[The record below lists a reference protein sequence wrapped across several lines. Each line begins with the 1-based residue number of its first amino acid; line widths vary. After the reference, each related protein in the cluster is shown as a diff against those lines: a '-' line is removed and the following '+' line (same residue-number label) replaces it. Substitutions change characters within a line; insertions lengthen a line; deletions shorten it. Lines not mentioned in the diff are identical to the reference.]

1 MQKVIFYLAVML
13 SVCMFSSCS
22 SNDDAL
28 ISLSEKEVTLKV
40 DATQQIKAT
49 SDVSKWSSENDFI
62 ASVSESGMVTANHIG
77 ETRIMAQGSNGSAF
91 CNVSVKP
98 QYAYYMEPLCKEGT
112 TKEDIK
118 KFEKRNLHTESSDGL
133 FYDGEN
139 STVSAVAYK
148 FDTNGKLNFVM
159 LMLPHHYS
167 TTLASQLINFL
178 LERYNPLADFD
189 RVYSFIDANKLNLA
203 NKIVYME
210 VSPKGYNE
218 YICITYK
225 VNTNK

>member
-98 QYAYYMEPLCKEGT
+98 HMPITWNHYVRKELR
-112 TKEDIK
+112 K
-118 KFEKRNLHTESSDGL
+118 KT
-133 FYDGEN
+133 
-139 STVSAVAYK
+139 
-148 FDTNGKLNFVM
+148 
-159 LMLPHHYS
+159 
-167 TTLASQLINFL
+167 
-178 LERYNPLADFD
+178 
-189 RVYSFIDANKLNLA
+189 
-203 NKIVYME
+203 
-210 VSPKGYNE
+210 
-218 YICITYK
+218 
-225 VNTNK
+225 

>member
-1 MQKVIFYLAVML
+1 MQKEIFYLAVML

-22 SNDDAL
+22 CNDDAP

-40 DATQQIKAT
+40 DATLQLKAT
-49 SDVSKWSSENDFI
+49 EEVSKWSSENNFI
-62 ASVSESGMVTANHIG
+62 ASVSESGMVTANHVG
-77 ETRIMAQGSNGSAF
+77 ETRIMAQGANGSAF
-91 CNVSVKP
+91 CNVTIKP
-98 QYAYYMEPLCKEGT
+98 QYTYYIEPLCKEGV
-112 TKEDIK
+112 TKEDV
-118 KFEKRNLHTESSDGL
+118 KRCETRKLHTESADGL

-139 STVSAVAYK
+139 SAVSAVAYK

-178 LERYNPLADFD
+178 LERYIPVADFD
-189 RVYSFIDANKLNLA
+189 GIYSFINANKLNLA

-225 VNTNK
+225 VNANK

>member
-1 MQKVIFYLAVML
+1 ML

-22 SNDDAL
+22 SNDDSP
-28 ISLSEKEVTLKV
+28 ISLQEKEVSLKV
-40 DATQQIKAT
+40 NGTQQLKAT
-49 SDVSKWSSENDFI
+49 GNVSKWSSENDFI
-62 ASVSESGMVTANHIG
+62 VSVSENGIVTANHVG

-98 QYAYYMEPLCKEGT
+98 QYTYYVEPLCKEGIT
-112 TKEDIK
+112 IEDIK
-118 KFEKRNLHTESSDGL
+118 KFEKRKLHTESSDGL

-178 LERYNPLADFD
+178 LERYNPVADFNGI
-189 RVYSFIDANKLNLA
+189 YSFIDANKLNLA

>member
-1 MQKVIFYLAVML
+1 ML
-13 SVCMFSSCS
+13 SVCMFSSCN
-22 SNDDAL
+22 SNDDAS

-40 DATQQIKAT
+40 DATQQLKAT
-49 SDVSKWSSENDFI
+49 GDVSKWSSENDFI
-62 ASVSESGMVTANHIG
+62 ASVSEKGMVTANHVG
-77 ETRIMAQGSNGSAF
+77 ETRIMAEGSNSSAF
-91 CNVSVKP
+91 CYVSVKP
-98 QYAYYMEPLCKEGT
+98 QYTYYIEPLCKEGT

-118 KFEKRNLHTESSDGL
+118 KFEKRKLHTESSDGL

-139 STVSAVAYK
+139 STVSTVAYK

-178 LERYNPLADFD
+178 LERYNPVADFNGI
-189 RVYSFIDANKLNLA
+189 YSFIDANKLNLA

-210 VSPKGYNE
+210 VRPKGYNE